1 VARRVHDLAER
12 FFLTQLFVF
21 GLGLFVVSTLSGV
34 WASTQQPPEQTQTQ
48 KDHPQRTTSLPD
60 GPGKDELVRVCSKC
74 HSPNQV
80 MAKGQ
85 DREGWENTITKMVG
99 LGAVGTDVEFT
110 DIVDYLVKN
119 FPAQSSVK
127 VNVNKAS
134 ASELQ
139 TSLALTAT
147 ESAAVVAYRS
157 KNGDFKSLDDLK
169 KVPQVDAT
177 KLEGKKDQLT
187 F

>member
-1 VARRVHDLAER
+1 
-12 FFLTQLFVF
+12 
-21 GLGLFVVSTLSGV
+21 
-34 WASTQQPPEQTQTQ
+34 
-48 KDHPQRTTSLPD
+48 
-60 GPGKDELVRVCSKC
+60 
-74 HSPNQV
+74 